1 MKSVMNVPFDKAV
14 YLEGQDKKVGIL
26 LFHAYTGSTRDMNLL
41 GRLLNRQGYN
51 VLVPQFSGHDTQDI
65 KSVLDFSPNIW
76 RQEANDAYHW
86 MLGQKF
92 EHLLVFGLSL
102 GGVMATDIISQK
114 DFQGSGGGIFNAPVM
129 TEEPINISNSF
140 MHLGKFLASQRHDT
154 ETFMEEFDDI
164 LAGHW
169 QQMKELEEI
178 KEEIASQLVNV
189 KVPFYIAQSGQD
201 ELIEPDDSYLLQ
213 DHLVNARIDFHYFPH
228 NTHSIPTNRDRK
240 AFEKSVLDFIKQ
252 VTQPF

>member
-1 MKSVMNVPFDKAV
+1 MVKVPFDKAV
-14 YLEGQDKKVGIL
+14 YLVGQDKKVGIL

-51 VLVPQFSGHDTQDI
+51 VLVPLFSGHDTQDI
-65 KSVLDFSPNIW
+65 KSVLDYSPTIW
-76 RQEANDAYHW
+76 RQEAYEAYHW
-86 MLGQKF
+86 MVEQDF

-102 GGVMATDIISQK
+102 GGVMATDIISKK
-114 DFQGSGGGIFNAPVM
+114 DFKGSGGGIFNAPVM
-129 TEEPINISNSF
+129 TKDPIDISDSF
-140 MHLGKFLASQRHDT
+140 MHLGKFLATQRHDT

-164 LAGHW
+164 LEDHW
-169 QQMKELEEI
+169 HQMKDLEII
-178 KEEIASQLVNV
+178 KEEITSQLSNI
-189 KVPFYIAQSGQD
+189 KVPFYIAQSGED

-213 DHLVNARIDFHYFPH
+213 DALINARIDFHYFPH